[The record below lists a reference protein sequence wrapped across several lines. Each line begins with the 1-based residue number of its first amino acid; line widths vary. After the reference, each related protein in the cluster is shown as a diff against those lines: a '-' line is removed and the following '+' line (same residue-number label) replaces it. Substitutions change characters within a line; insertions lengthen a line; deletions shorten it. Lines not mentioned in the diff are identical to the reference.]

1 MRQARP
7 GAINNFSN
15 SCSMVQWRRP
25 RLPVALDTKRWTRTK
40 PRCLHTPRAR
50 GGPTRHVSSQSRSTC
65 AASHWSF
72 GALERVAV
80 ALHRIVFSTR
90 RDGNRVSSVRSQRLS
105 LLRAAYSTSRV
116 VVRGRMSRW
125 YLALAPSRHVTCRPT
140 RTSYTPPALE
150 HARNGSTGQRA
161 HETRHDTSPHPGTSF
176 LHRPASATT
185 PTRPRCRP
193 TSTRCHRPRSP
204 RPPRP
209 TTHRATSRP
218 QPRAL

>member
-1 MRQARP
+1 MLAGDAMRQARP

-50 GGPTRHVSSQSRSTC
+50 GGPTRHVSS
-65 AASHWSF
+65 
-72 GALERVAV
+72 
-80 ALHRIVFSTR
+80 R